1 MGVRVRVRA
10 KIKVKILSNAL
21 FKQSACHHQ
30 RNVALLEMAV
40 FASSSNKPPAL
51 PRDLFI
57 KGSSDVS
64 LCELVGPRCFVVILL
79 GYEVDQALESINV
92 EGAQ

>member
-30 RNVALLEMAV
+30 RNVALLEMAA
-40 FASSSNKPPAL
+40 FASSSKPPAL

-79 GYEVDQALESINV
+79 GYEVDQALESINI